1 MQAQQI
7 VITLRTQVLDRI
19 QAQYGIKAVDL
30 QRAIKHFNLD
40 SDPDVESIKK
50 ANKQIRSN
58 MQERQH
64 QVMAEMNKE
73 LANVFDEDFKKRY
86 ESAVMAHPKANVSSN
101 GFIVYEDFVKIQKLI
116 QDYLNEG
123 SQKQIPAHKT
133 LRRSFL
139 KSQWE
144 QKYQECIGKFMGA

>member
-7 VITLRTQVLDRI
+7 AITLNTQVLDRI

-30 QRAIKHFNLD
+30 QRAINHFKLD

-58 MQERQH
+58 MQERQ
-64 QVMAEMNKE
+64 QQAMADMNKE
-73 LANVFDEDFKKRY
+73 LANVFDEEFKQRY
-86 ESAVMAHPKANVSSN
+86 ESAVRAHPKANVSAN
-101 GFIVYEDFVKIQKLI
+101 GFIVYEDFIKIQQLI
-116 QDYLNEG
+116 NDYLNEG
-123 SQKQIPAHKT
+123 SQKQIPAHKA

-139 KSQWE
+139 KS
-144 QKYQECIGKFMGA
+144 

>member
-7 VITLRTQVLDRI
+7 AITLKTQVLDRI

-30 QRAIKHFNLD
+30 QRAINHFKLD

-58 MQERQH
+58 MQERQ
-64 QVMAEMNKE
+64 QQAMADMNKE
-73 LANVFDEDFKKRY
+73 LANVFDEEFKQRY
-86 ESAVMAHPKANVSSN
+86 ESAVRAHPKANVSAN
-101 GFIVYEDFVKIQKLI
+101 GFIVYEDFIKIQQLI
-116 QDYLNEG
+116 NDYLNEG
-123 SQKQIPAHKT
+123 SKKQISAHKA

-139 KSQWE
+139 KS
-144 QKYQECIGKFMGA
+144 